1 MSEIKGP
8 KGIGSAKGIG
18 APRGARRAQ
27 AAQGPAS
34 VTAPDAMVQLF
45 DKVADQLATGALA
58 DRSAGV
64 RAAVDA
70 VLAQE
75 FANLPP
81 AVRDAVAA
89 DVCVALDRQPHL
101 SARMDRLLRRPG

>member
-8 KGIGSAKGIG
+8 KGIGPAKGVDQPS
-18 APRGARRAQ
+18 AARRAQ
-27 AAQGPAS
+27 SAQAPTEVAATDS
-34 VTAPDAMVQLF
+34 IVQLF
-45 DKVADQLATGALA
+45 DKVADQLASGALG
-58 DRSAGV
+58 DRAAGM

-81 AVRDAVAA
+81 SVRDAVAA
-89 DVCVALDRQPHL
+89 DVCLALDRQPHL
-101 SARMDRLLRRPG
+101 NTRMDRLLRRPG